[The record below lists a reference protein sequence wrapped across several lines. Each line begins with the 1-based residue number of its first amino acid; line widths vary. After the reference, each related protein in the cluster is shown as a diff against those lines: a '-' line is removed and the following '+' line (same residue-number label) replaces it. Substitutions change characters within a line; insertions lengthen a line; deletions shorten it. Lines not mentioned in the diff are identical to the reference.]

1 MEYTRPAGAIAA
13 NAAERK
19 HLEISHYPDTAGGTT
34 QFGTRPNSAM
44 NEIIIA
50 SIGLLVVVVGVY
62 VYLAE
67 KARRRS
73 NRESRKPWE
82 KR

>member
-1 MEYTRPAGAIAA
+1 
-13 NAAERK
+13 
-19 HLEISHYPDTAGGTT
+19 
-34 QFGTRPNSAM
+34 M

-50 SIGLLVVVVGVY
+50 SIGLLLVVVGVY

-73 NRESRKPWE
+73 DRESRKPWE